1 MFYSARNLHLSDR
14 PLSGRLTAMRRPRRA
29 WIGAL
34 VRDRRGMSAVEFGLA
49 APIFLAALSPVI
61 DIGLAF
67 SHQIRVNQA
76 VEAGAQ
82 YAAMN
87 PYNTSSTWSSNVSSA
102 ITNATTM
109 SVNPSVGA
117 QTCGCPNDSN
127 TAIQN
132 HDTVSNCGTANG
144 ATGSTCTDGSQPGYY
159 ITISATSTYTSVMPY
174 SILGSSRTLSSQ
186 AVVRIQ

>member
-1 MFYSARNLHLSDR
+1 MFFRPRTVSLHTR
-14 PLSGRLTAMRRPRRA
+14 ALSGRLTALLRPRHA

-34 VRDRRGMSAVEFGLA
+34 ARDRRGMSAVEFGLA
-49 APIFLAALSPVI
+49 APIFLGALSPVI
-61 DIGLAF
+61 DIGMAF

-87 PYNTSSTWSSNVSSA
+87 AYNPTNWASNIQSA
-102 ITNATTM
+102 VTNATTM
-109 SVNPSVGA
+109 SVTPSVGSE
-117 QTCGCPNDSN
+117 TCGCPNSTS
-127 TAIQN
+127 TAIES
-132 HDTVSNCGTANG
+132 HDTVTTCGTQNG
-144 ATGSTCTDGSQPGYY
+144 GTACSDGSQPGYY
-159 ITISATSTYTSVMPY
+159 VTISATSTYTSVMPY

>member
-1 MFYSARNLHLSDR
+1 MFCRLRNLSLRTR
-14 PLSGRLTAMRRPRRA
+14 PLSGRLTALLRSRHA

-34 VRDRRGMSAVEFGLA
+34 AHDRRGMSAVVFGLA

-61 DIGLAF
+61 DIGMAF

-87 PYNTSSTWSSNVSSA
+87 PYNTSSTWASNVSSA
-102 ITNATTM
+102 VTNATTM
-109 SVNPSVGA
+109 SVSPSVGS
-117 QTCGCPNDSN
+117 QTCGCPNDGN
-127 TAIQN
+127 TAIQS
-132 HDTVSNCGTANG
+132 HDTVTTCGTQNG
-144 ATGSTCTDGSQPGYY
+144 GTACTDGSQPGYY
-159 ITISATSTYTSVMPY
+159 VMISATSTYTSVMPY

>member
-1 MFYSARNLHLSDR
+1 MYYRPRNLHLRDR
-14 PLSGRLTAMRRPRRA
+14 PLSGRLTAMLRPRRA

-82 YAAMN
+82 FASMN
-87 PYNTSSTWSSNVSSA
+87 PYNTSSTWASNVSSA
-102 ITNATTM
+102 VTNATTM
-109 SVNPSVGA
+109 SVSPSVGA

-127 TAIQN
+127 TAIVT
-132 HDTVSNCGTANG
+132 HDTVTTCGTQNG
-144 ATGSTCTDGSQPGYY
+144 GTACSDGTQPGYY
-159 ITISATSTYTSVMPY
+159 ITISATSTYTSMMPY

>member
-1 MFYSARNLHLSDR
+1 MFYRPRTLSLRTR
-14 PLSGRLTAMRRPRRA
+14 PLSGRLTAMLRPSLAR
-29 WIGAL
+29 IGAL

-61 DIGLAF
+61 DIGMAF

-87 PYNTSSTWSSNVSSA
+87 PYNPNTWSTNISSA
-102 ITNATTM
+102 VTNATTM
-109 SVNPSVGA
+109 SVSPSVGS
-117 QTCGCPNDSN
+117 QTCGCPNSTN
-127 TAIQN
+127 TAIQS
-132 HDTVSNCGTANG
+132 HDTVTTCGTQNG
-144 ATGSTCTDGSQPGYY
+144 GTACTDGSAPGYY
-159 ITISATSTYTSVMPY
+159 VTISATSTYTSVMPY
-174 SILGSSRTLSSQ
+174 SIFGTSTTLSSQ

>member
-1 MFYSARNLHLSDR
+1 MFYRPRNLHLRDR
-14 PLSGRLTAMRRPRRA
+14 PLSGRLTAMLRPRHA

-82 YAAMN
+82 YASMN

-102 ITNATTM
+102 VTNATTM
-109 SVNPSVGA
+109 SVSPNVGA
-117 QTCGCPNDSN
+117 QTCGCPNSTS
-127 TAIQN
+127 TAIVT
-132 HDTVSNCGTANG
+132 HDTATTCGTQNG
-144 ATGSTCTDGSQPGYY
+144 GTACPDGTQPGYY
-159 ITISATSTYTSVMPY
+159 ITISATSTYTSMMPY